1 MRCLPHS
8 LFYIHASLASIC
20 YAELDSTLICR
31 RSGLTRRV
39 SIAGTIE
46 KYGLKKRVVPVKNC
60 RKIGK
65 SHLKL
70 NDAKPKLTVDPES
83 YRVRTRHFCPRS
95 LLLSPVLADPPLRFP
110 RLQVEA
116 DGVHCTVPPA
126 TKLPLTRGYMLF

>member
-1 MRCLPHS
+1 M
-8 LFYIHASLASIC
+8 
-20 YAELDSTLICR
+20 LDGSTNPGEFL
-31 RSGLTRRV
+31 L
-39 SIAGTIE
+39 AGTIE

-83 YRVRTRHFCPRS
+83 YRVRTRHLRSQALLSFPS
-95 LLLSPVLADPPLRFP
+95 LLTSAPFP

-126 TKLPLTRGYMLF
+126 TKVTLAQGYMLF